1 MRFFSD
7 IDVRLEK
14 AAGRIGKNIQNALKP
29 LTPMVTGSLRSTV
42 AVGKPVRK
50 GNVLE
55 IEIAMAD
62 YGIWLNEGT
71 GIFGKYKRRIFPKE
85 KKALKTP
92 FGVFKSV
99 KGIEGRHFVEKA
111 IEEVYRSGE
120 MEEEIVK
127 AFR

>member
-71 GIFGKYKRRIFPKE
+71 GIFGEYKRKIKIRNRDGTFR
-85 KKALKTP
+85 
-92 FGVFKSV
+92 SV
-99 KGIEGRHFVEKA
+99 KGMKGRHFVEKA